1 MSSDVLLIRETLK
14 HSIVHKPLLD
24 YLLMASEEDRQEMIE
39 MIRERLIELLH
50 TKEGSRVAMH
60 CVWYGTAKVCVCV
73 RACVR
78 VRMCV

>member
-1 MSSDVLLIRETLK
+1 MSSNFFLIRETLK

-24 YLLMASEEDRQEMIE
+24 YLLMAGEEDRQEMIE

-50 TKEGSRVAMH
+50 TKEGSRVAMQ

-73 RACVR
+73 CVC
-78 VRMCV
+78 MYM